1 MVTATAQF
9 LYSPDHCKILHL
21 VRHGQGMHNVAAEKS
36 VEALLSPKLFD
47 APISTLGW
55 QQVANLRKH
64 VFASGMLK
72 RIELVITSP
81 QSRAMQTAVGVFG
94 CESHTYEYGLDTCT
108 PPVMAANDHR
118 NATPALNCPPIL
130 AFEKCRDRMGVRP
143 SDKRRSVSEYQS
155 LFPTIDF
162 SLMEC
167 EEDDLWNPDVRESL
181 EEISA
186 RMVEFMQWL
195 WTRPEK
201 EIVIVSHGVVLQHLL
216 YVLEIDTHP
225 SVKIQLT
232 ERFGNCE
239 LRSVVVVNKSM
250 MDSDSSATSFCG

>member
-72 RIELVITSP
+72 RIELVVTSP

-108 PPVMAANDHR
+108 PPVMVANDHR

-130 AFEKCRDRMGVRP
+130 AFEKCRDRM
-143 SDKRRSVSEYQS
+143 
-155 LFPTIDF
+155 
-162 SLMEC
+162 MEC